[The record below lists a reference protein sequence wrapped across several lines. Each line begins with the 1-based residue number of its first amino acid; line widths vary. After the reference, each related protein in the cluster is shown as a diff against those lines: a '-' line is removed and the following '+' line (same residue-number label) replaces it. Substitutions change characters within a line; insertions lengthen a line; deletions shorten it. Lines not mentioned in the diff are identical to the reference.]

1 MSDFNHLTDA
11 EINSK
16 INKFLYGVT
25 HPVFNYC
32 RNWSHIGPLI
42 SAEGICLDYDGET
55 CEASIDFESNTGAY
69 GTREILSKTCSD
81 TRDNDKRSAAIVFC
95 MMKGL
100 L

>member
-1 MSDFNHLTDA
+1 MNDFNHLTDA
-11 EINSK
+11 EINMTVS
-16 INKFLYGVT
+16 NFLYGVT
-25 HPVFNYC
+25 HPVFDYC
-32 RNWSHIGPLI
+32 RSWSHIGPLI
-42 SAEGICLDYDGET
+42 NAEGICLDYDGET

-69 GTREILSKTCSD
+69 GTREIMSKTYSD